1 MTIGSEGLEEQS
13 GLPPLRLW
21 QWLRL
26 MDEARNGRDAPFLI
40 GGSGHLL
47 LSAAE
52 EDRVTEA
59 LSEEVL
65 PEIVRLSRGRR
76 LLLLCG
82 LAPGADL
89 LFQRVAQKWLLAR
102 GIVHDAIGLLPVPTA
117 QLTEDWSARAN
128 RDGYTVSARDR
139 ARILSEIDAAK
150 TACAAVVQLFESDA
164 VKALDSRSFRQQQYR
179 VLGAVLATRADAL
192 VAVLRHDDASEP
204 GGTAEVVAWRR
215 DTRRI
220 PESVW
225 PATPQRTVATGA
237 LFLINP
243 RAGTAAE
250 ADQRSASAQ
259 LAQRTLADEER
270 VVRAAE
276 EALAS
281 GNDLLCNDLVYR
293 AFERGLRT
301 PALAWLRVQSLASA
315 GNTVLARRQFDELA
329 PAPAQRDSRW
339 FTLLGRLEKDLGLRA
354 GASARQHFLTAAE
367 SYLQAWQ
374 LKPDSYP
381 AINAAT
387 LFLLA
392 GDREQ
397 SMHWAQQA
405 LRLASATQLSD
416 EAERYFLHATIAE
429 ASLLLGDEAGLRQAL
444 AAANQLLPG
453 DYLRR
458 QVTLRQLRRVCA
470 VLDVSPESLRELCLP
485 PLIFVG
491 RDGPLEQTPPEKF
504 QLQDADALPA
514 HAVLFASLSDVLDL
528 SVIEPLMRQGRS
540 LFISLPFSANAMIE
554 HTHRRYGAA
563 WGQRLESCLAGA
575 QRVSTNRGY
584 LESEMP
590 WSALQARRGALGLAL
605 LWASRSDG
613 EYQSLRIR
621 PVPGGAR
628 LEAQPALQ
636 AGPLRMREAVV
647 QGQSILDRPELPQ
660 DRRMVGLIF
669 ADIAGFM
676 RLDDPD
682 LPRFWNV
689 VMRGIAETLD
699 AQRERILLSQTW
711 GDALHVVTTDA
722 ATAALIAI
730 QIQAFIQSLVERPDS
745 PFPALELRV
754 AAHYA
759 PVFEGFDPIQRA
771 RTYFGTQLTFTARI
785 EPVTPPGQVYV
796 TEGLAAQLA
805 IEAPDTFACEYV
817 GEIQLAKRF
826 GNYRVYA
833 MRATTGESR

>member
-1 MTIGSEGLEEQS
+1 M
-13 GLPPLRLW
+13 PPLKLW

-26 MDEARNGRDAPFLI
+26 IDEARKGRDAPFLI

-52 EDRVTEA
+52 EDHVAEV

-76 LLLLCG
+76 VLLMCG

-89 LFQRVAQKWLLAR
+89 LFQRAAQKWLAAR
-102 GIVHDAIGLLPVPTA
+102 GVAHDAIGLLPVPTA
-117 QLTEDWSARAN
+117 QLAEDWSARAN

-139 ARILSEIDAAK
+139 ARILGEVEDARS
-150 TACAAVVQLFESDA
+150 ACAAVVQLYESDA
-164 VKALDSRSFRQQQYR
+164 GEQLDSRSFRQQQYR
-179 VLGAVLATRADAL
+179 ILGAVLATRADAL
-192 VAVLRHDDASEP
+192 VAVLRHDNATDP

-215 DTRRI
+215 DPSRI
-220 PESVW
+220 PEHLRPV
-225 PATPQRTVATGA
+225 TPQRTASTGA

-243 RAGTAAE
+243 RAGMAAQ
-250 ADQRSASAQ
+250 DDRRSASAQ
-259 LAQRTLADEER
+259 LAQRTLAEEER

-276 EALAS
+276 EALAR

-293 AFERGLRT
+293 AFERGLNT

-315 GNTVLARRQFDELA
+315 GSTVLARRQYDELA
-329 PAPAQRDSRW
+329 PEPSQRDSRW
-339 FTLLGRLEKDLGLRA
+339 FTLLGRLEKDLGMRG
-354 GASARQHFLTAAE
+354 GAQGRQHFLTAAE
-367 SYLQAWQ
+367 SYLQAWR

-381 AINAAT
+381 AINAAS

-392 GDREQ
+392 GDRETAA
-397 SMHWAQQA
+397 HWAQQA
-405 LRLASATQLSD
+405 LRLAGQAQLGED
-416 EAERYFLHATIAE
+416 ADRYFLHATVAE
-429 ASLLLGDEAGLRQAL
+429 ASLLLGDTAGLREAL
-444 AAANQLLPG
+444 IEADRLLPG
-453 DYLRR
+453 DYSRR
-458 QVTLRQLRRVCA
+458 QVTLRQLRRVCEA
-470 VLDVSPESLRELCLP
+470 LGVSTSVLRELSLP
-485 PLIFVG
+485 PLIFLA
-491 RDGPLEQTPPEKF
+491 RDGPLLPTPTENF
-504 QLQDADALPA
+504 RLHDGDLPA
-514 HAVLFASLSDVLDL
+514 HALLFASLSDIFDL
-528 SVIEPLMRQGRS
+528 SVIEPLMIRGRS
-540 LFISLPFSANAMIE
+540 LSVSLPFSANAMIE
-554 HTHRRYGAA
+554 QAHRRYGAR
-563 WGQRLESCLAGA
+563 WGQRLESCLARA
-575 QRVSTNRGY
+575 QRVSTNRGF
-584 LESEMP
+584 LEPELP
-590 WSALQARRGALGLAL
+590 WSTLQARRHALGQAL

-613 EYQSLRIR
+613 AFRNLQIR
-621 PVPGGAR
+621 SEPGGAR
-628 LEAQPALQ
+628 LEALPVLAAGPQRMQQAVLQ
-636 AGPLRMREAVV
+636 A
-647 QGQSILDRPELPQ
+647 QSVLDEPGMPRG
-660 DRRMVGLIF
+660 RRMVGLIF

-682 LPRFWNV
+682 LPQFWDV

-699 AQRERILLSQTW
+699 AQRERILLRQTW

-722 ATAALIAI
+722 ATAAAVASG
-730 QIQAFIQSLVERPDS
+730 IQALIQQLVELPDS

-759 PVFEGFDPIQRA
+759 PVFEGFDPIQHA

-805 IEAPDTFACEYV
+805 IEAPDAFACEYV

-833 MRATTGESR
+833 MRATSGERR

>member
-1 MTIGSEGLEEQS
+1 MTTAPDNTEEQG
-13 GLPPLRLW
+13 GLPPLKLW

-26 MDEARNGRDAPFLI
+26 MDEARKGRDAPFLI

-52 EDRVTEA
+52 EDRVSVA

-76 LLLLCG
+76 LLLMCG

-89 LFQRVAQKWLLAR
+89 LFQRAAQKWLQAR
-102 GIVHDAIGLLPVPTA
+102 GIAHDAIGLLPVPTA

-128 RDGYTVSARDR
+128 RDGYTVSAGDR
-139 ARILSEIDAAK
+139 AHILSEIDAAK
-150 TACAAVVQLFESDA
+150 AACAAVVQLFESDA

-225 PATPQRTVATGA
+225 PAMPQRTVATGA

-243 RAGTAAE
+243 RAGMAAE

-293 AFERGLRT
+293 AFERGLRA

-315 GNTVLARRQFDELA
+315 GNTTLARRQFDELA
-329 PAPAQRDSRW
+329 PEPAQRDSRW
-339 FTLLGRLEKDLGLRA
+339 FTLLGRLEKDLGMRGGPRA
-354 GASARQHFLTAAE
+354 QAHFLAAAQ

-397 SMHWAQQA
+397 SVHWAQQA
-405 LRLASATQLSD
+405 LQLASATQVSD
-416 EAERYFLHATIAE
+416 EAERYFLHATVAE
-429 ASLLLGDEAGLRQAL
+429 ASLLLGDEAGLSQAL
-444 AAANQLLPG
+444 IAANRLLPG
-453 DYLRR
+453 DYTRR
-458 QVTLRQLRRVCA
+458 QVTLRQLRRVCDA
-470 VLDVSPESLRELCLP
+470 LGVSPALLRELSLP

-491 RDGPLEQTPPEKF
+491 RGGPLLQTPAVNF
-504 QLQDADALPA
+504 RLRDANLPA
-514 HAVLFASLSDVLDL
+514 HALLFTSLSDVFDL
-528 SVIEPLMRQGRS
+528 SVIEPLMGQGRS
-540 LFISLPFSANAMIE
+540 VFVSLPFSANAMIE
-554 HTHRRYGAA
+554 HAHHRYGAA

-590 WSALQARRGALGLAL
+590 WSTLQARRCALGLAL
-605 LWASRSDG
+605 LGASRSDG
-613 EYQSLRIR
+613 EYQSLQIR
-621 PVPGGAR
+621 PEPDGAR
-628 LEAQPALQ
+628 LEALPSLQ
-636 AGPLRMREAVV
+636 AGTRRMQQAVA
-647 QGQSILDRPELPQ
+647 QGQSILDPAGMPPG
-660 DRRMVGLIF
+660 RRMVGLLF

-682 LPRFWNV
+682 LPRFWDV

-722 ATAALIAI
+722 ATAASIATR
-730 QIQAFIQSLVERPDS
+730 IQAFIQQLVELPDS

-759 PVFEGFDPIQRA
+759 PVFEGFDPIQHA

-805 IEAPDTFACEYV
+805 IEAPDAFTCDYV

-833 MRATTGESR
+833 MRAA